1 MGNYEHPQH
10 IGIIKWPEK
19 TSVKSDISLIK
30 TRTNPVGMSPWS
42 SEVVSKT
49 KKLPS
54 PAGKKEIEI
63 LYYYPGFPWVPLGKS
78 WRSTQGEANGKCIRV
93 DAQEVSFFPSLR

>member
-30 TRTNPVGMSPWS
+30 TRTDPVGMSPWS

-54 PAGKKEIEI
+54 PAGKKETQI
-63 LYYYPGFPWVPLGKS
+63 LYCSLGFPWGSPGGRPRGK
-78 WRSTQGEANGKCIRV
+78 QM
-93 DAQEVSFFPSLR
+93 VSV